1 MGTGVIRGF
10 SWGTMVVKASVEY
23 SMEENKFEIGE
34 MAIEYLKRLS
44 PHWRIYV
51 GLEGAEDEIEF
62 ITELQWHLSK
72 KVFVKFN
79 NAFGVTSKATDWAPE
94 IGIMF
99 RF

>member
-51 GLEGAEDEIEF
+51 GLEGAEDEI
-62 ITELQWHLSK
+62 
-72 KVFVKFN
+72 KFN